1 MEGILKSN
9 DFWIKVDLLLEK
21 GGRKER
27 EVVFSGKKIEQENKE
42 DKKGTK
48 KLWILG
54 KIQH

>member
-1 MEGILKSN
+1 MEGILKSK